1 VCSPDASASPS
12 VLQSYRTKLTVGKI
26 QKLLDLVCSDLFVR
40 CSRGDD
46 TCLPSPGFSQ
56 VETSPSLAACLTTN
70 RNMVHALLAVVN
82 SKVLVRR
89 VPSVPLFRQL
99 LRVVRSWAQARKVYG
114 AKNGFLGG
122 FHWSCLVARVCVVVL
137 RIVPGVPV

>member
-1 VCSPDASASPS
+1 
-12 VLQSYRTKLTVGKI
+12 
-26 QKLLDLVCSDLFVR
+26 LFVR

-137 RIVPGVPV
+137 DCTGGACVTVNRAGLHGCTTRYPIGSLGVDFLQAIQYIPMDL